1 MTTVQAR
8 APLCTSPPG
17 RTTRRTA
24 TSAGSTSCN
33 RPRSI
38 TLGRASLVWKAAR
51 PFPYR
56 GSDGALPFLRFHP
69 ILHVLAQ
76 VDVVLRLR
84 VFRADSFQVRE
95 ALSRPGDVQPAEEG
109 GRRLSLGPLGPIEVD
124 QPVDGVRYS
133 PRGNSRRH
141 LPELRSPVVDG
152 ASDHDEVLG
161 NDLVAQPAGA
171 PLESDASDVVAT
183 ATVRTATDLDL
194 EVRRRSDEVRP
205 GPEVLSQEPPEAARL
220 RHGEPAGLRPGAAGD
235 VGDRPGIGQPEAAR

>member
-51 PFPYR
+51 PFPPR

-69 ILHVLAQ
+69 VLHVLAQ

-84 VFRADSFQVRE
+84 VFRADSFQVHQ
-95 ALSRPGDVQPAEEG
+95 ALSRPGNVQPAEEG
-109 GRRLSLGPLGPIEVD
+109 SRGLSLGPLGPIEVD
-124 QPVDGVRYS
+124 QPVDGVRYAQ
-133 PRGNSRRH
+133 RGNSRCH

-152 ASDHDEVLG
+152 ASDHDQVLG

-171 PLESDASDVVAT
+171 PLESDTGDVVAT

-194 EVRRRSDEVRP
+194 EVRCGRDDFRP
-205 GPEVLSQEPPEAARL
+205 GPEVRSQEPYGDARL
-220 RHGEPAGLRPGAAGD
+220 REE
-235 VGDRPGIGQPEAAR
+235 EAECD